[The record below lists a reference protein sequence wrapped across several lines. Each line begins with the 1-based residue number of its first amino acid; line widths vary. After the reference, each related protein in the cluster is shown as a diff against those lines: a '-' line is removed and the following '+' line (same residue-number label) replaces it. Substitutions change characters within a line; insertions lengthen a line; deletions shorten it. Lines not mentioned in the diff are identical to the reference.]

1 MKLLKQTS
9 LLLFAAGLCATSAL
23 ASGGHHYHGNRTQ
36 FGVYIGGPVYPW
48 YYPPPV
54 YYPPPAFYPPRV
66 IVVQPSPPPVYI
78 EQAPAPASSQY
89 WYFCQQANAYYPQVP
104 DCPAGWIRVPPRQ

>member
-1 MKLLKQTS
+1 MRLLKPAVLIVLATS
-9 LLLFAAGLCATSAL
+9 LCAGSAFAG
-23 ASGGHHYHGNRTQ
+23 GGHHHHHGSRTQ

-54 YYPPPAFYPPRV
+54 YYPPRV
-66 IVVQPSPPPVYI
+66 IVVPAPPPPVYI
-78 EQAPAPASSQY
+78 EQAPSYNASQY
-89 WYFCQQANAYYPQVP
+89 WYFCQQANAYYPQIT